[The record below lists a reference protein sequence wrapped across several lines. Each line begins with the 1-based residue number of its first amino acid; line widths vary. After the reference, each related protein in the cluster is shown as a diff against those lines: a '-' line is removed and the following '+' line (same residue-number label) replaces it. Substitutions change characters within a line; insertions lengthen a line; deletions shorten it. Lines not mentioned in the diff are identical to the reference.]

1 MTIVEHIKFWLDSA
15 EDDLESA
22 TINYESNRYNWCL
35 FIGHLALEKALK
47 ANFVRVNENK
57 VPPKIHDLI
66 KLSALSNIELDEE
79 TKQFFYILN
88 KFNLEARYPE
98 YKSDMSKI
106 ATKEFTSETFNK
118 IKEKFKWLKSLT
130 I

>member
-1 MTIVEHIKFWLDSA
+1 MTITEHIKFWLDSA
-15 EDDLESA
+15 QDDLDSA
-22 TINYESNRYNWCL
+22 TVNFQNNRYNWCL

-47 ANFVRVNENK
+47 ANYVKYNDNK

-66 KLSALSNIELDEE
+66 KLSDLSNIELDDE

-98 YKSDMSKI
+98 YKSEMSKI
-106 ATKEFTSETFNK
+106 ASKEFTSDTFNK
-118 IKEKFKWLKSLT
+118 IKEKLEWLKSLT